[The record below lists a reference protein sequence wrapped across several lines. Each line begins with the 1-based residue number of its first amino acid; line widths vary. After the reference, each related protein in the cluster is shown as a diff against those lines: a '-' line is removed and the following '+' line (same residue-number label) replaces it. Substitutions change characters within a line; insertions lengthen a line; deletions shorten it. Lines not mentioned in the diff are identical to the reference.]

1 MRSGHP
7 PPPAGGPEAIPNARA
22 RQAKRI
28 PGARL
33 RTAATLLVLA
43 AAAVA
48 FLQYGGAGTF
58 PTGDW
63 IVAPSVPEWQQVPDA
78 MPGHAFAQ
86 VANVFTLTAAG
97 SITDTTSLEL
107 NGATGIATFESEGS
121 RYAVIAAYDDNGIQ
135 MLEHHRPYQHHR
147 NRQHYRHCR
156 P

>member
-1 MRSGHP
+1 MKSGHA

-48 FLQYGGAGTF
+48 FLQYDGAGTF
-58 PTGDW
+58 PTGAW

-86 VANVFTLTAAG
+86 IPGSTPPTFVSSGLNSVTGVLT
-97 SITDTTSLEL
+97 IT
-107 NGATGIATFESEGS
+107 FSEDIDVTAPVYKSS
-121 RYAVIAAYDDNGIQ
+121 RPRYT
-135 MLEHHRPYQHHR
+135 
-147 NRQHYRHCR
+147 
-156 P
+156 

>member
-48 FLQYGGAGTF
+48 FLQYDGAGTF

-86 VANVFTLTAAG
+86 ISDSTPPTFVSSGLNNVTGVLTMYTLRSSG
-97 SITDTTSLEL
+97 MEPLVD
-107 NGATGIATFESEGS
+107 F
-121 RYAVIAAYDDNGIQ
+121 
-135 MLEHHRPYQHHR
+135 MR
-147 NRQHYRHCR
+147 N
-156 P
+156 